1 MTQLEYA
8 HKKIT
13 IDNEGFI
20 LNPEEWD
27 EKSAKAIAQH
37 EGIENLNEEKLEI
50 VKFMRSYYQKFH
62 AFPILNYVCKNIHQ
76 PKNCVNEEFIDPMK
90 AWKIAGLP
98 KPSGIHFVSVD
109 DKHKRYIM
117 EECC

>member
-1 MTQLEYA
+1 MTELEYDNN
-8 HKKIT
+8 KIT
-13 IDNEGFI
+13 TDSEGFL

-27 EKSAKAIAQH
+27 ENTARLIAQQ
-37 EGIENLNEEKLEI
+37 EGIEYLNEEKLEI
-50 VKFMRSYYQKFH
+50 VKFMRSYYHKFH
-62 AFPILNYVCKNIHQ
+62 AFPILNYVCKKIHQ

-98 KPSGIHFVSVD
+98 KPSGINFVLVD
-109 DKHKRYIM
+109 DTQKRYIM